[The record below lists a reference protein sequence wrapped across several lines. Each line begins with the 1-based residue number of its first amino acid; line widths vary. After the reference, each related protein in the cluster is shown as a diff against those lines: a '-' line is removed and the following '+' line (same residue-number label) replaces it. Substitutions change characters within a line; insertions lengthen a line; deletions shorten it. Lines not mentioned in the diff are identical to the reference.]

1 MMEVNYLRPASAVL
15 LACCAFAGASR
26 AAERSAV
33 ALARESRTECELG
46 RRAVSRDEREQH
58 FTRGREL
65 AERAVTLDDDSAAA
79 HFALF
84 CNLGEMMRIDGESIS
99 SVFALRRLMGEL
111 DRTIALDPD
120 NTDALAAKG
129 TLLIRLPRLLGGD
142 PAKGEQMLRQVIAED
157 PNAVSSRLT
166 LAKTCEARGEREEAL
181 AFARRA
187 LQVARAQGRADK
199 IAEAQAMLA
208 ELGASN

>member
-1 MMEVNYLRPASAVL
+1 
-15 LACCAFAGASR
+15 
-26 AAERSAV
+26 
-33 ALARESRTECELG
+33 
-46 RRAVSRDEREQH
+46 VSRDEREQH

-84 CNLGEMMRIDGESIS
+84 CNLGELMRIDGESIT

-111 DRTIALDPD
+111 DRTLALDPD

-166 LAKTCEARGEREEAL
+166 LARTCEARGEREEAL

-187 LQVARAQGRADK
+187 LQVARSQGRADK
-199 IAEAQAMLA
+199 IAEAQATLA
-208 ELGASN
+208 ELGASH

>member
-1 MMEVNYLRPASAVL
+1 MMGGVHLRAAL
-15 LACCAFAGASR
+15 AALFACCVVAPVGH
-26 AAERSAV
+26 AAERSAIS
-33 ALARESRTECELG
+33 LAREGRAECEQG
-46 RRAVSRDEREQH
+46 RRAGTRDEREQH
-58 FTRGREL
+58 FTRGRDL
-65 AERAVTLDDDSAAA
+65 AEQGVALDDESAAA

-84 CNLGEMMRIDGESIS
+84 CNLGELMRLDGENLT
-99 SVFALRRLMGEL
+99 SVFSLRRLMSEL
-111 DRTIALDPD
+111 DRTLALDPG

-142 PAKGEQMLRQVIAED
+142 PERGEQLLRQVIEQD

-199 IAEAQAMLA
+199 IAEAQATLA
-208 ELGASN
+208 ELGAAN

>member
-1 MMEVNYLRPASAVL
+1 M
-15 LACCAFAGASR
+15 SR
-26 AAERSAV
+26 E
-33 ALARESRTECELG
+33 
-46 RRAVSRDEREQH
+46 DREQH

-65 AERAVTLDDDSAAA
+65 AEQAVALDDDSAAA

-84 CNLGEMMRIDGESIS
+84 CNLGELMRIDGESIS
-99 SVFALRRLMGEL
+99 SVFALRRLMSEL
-111 DRTIALDPD
+111 DRTLALDPD

-142 PAKGEQMLRQVIAED
+142 PAKGEQMLRQVVAED

-181 AFARRA
+181 GLARRA
-187 LQVARAQGRADK
+187 LQVARSQGRADK
-199 IAEAQAMLA
+199 IAEAQATLA
-208 ELGASN
+208 ELGASH